1 MAKTFFS
8 LQKFLRRAQF
18 LLFFLTVA
26 YLMAGSLLLLQR
38 SYLVIQQSN
47 RGVSGIQGSPSDSLT
62 AGDRYFDQNMA
73 QSPYWKAKG
82 IVGAD
87 LPAKT
92 FSSQRNGLIDQ
103 PIWLIS
109 RNSELRQLRR
119 RWFHNFV
126 NDQGP
131 VQGTGTKILKN
142 TWVNKGT
149 YVGCFIDNVE
159 QRTLKATV
167 FYDLR
172 KMTIG
177 HCQDA
182 CAERAYLYSGLAYGS
197 ECLCGNSLPMNR
209 AKEEEC
215 NNECKGEKGSV
226 CGGVNRLSVFRH
238 EDLQALAKQRKN
250 VTYRGCYRAPENITQ
265 TFPATFANFTV
276 EMCSEVCA
284 TKEYPLA
291 VVRWTEC
298 FCGYPTVQFNLYE
311 RLDESL
317 CSSSM
322 NDSSGSELLRE
333 DSYCSV
339 YQTPVQDTRC
349 TSKTFLPPKSKVF
362 VALSSFPG
370 TGNTWVRHLIEHGT
384 GYYTGSYYF
393 DGTLYNKGF
402 KGEKDHWRS
411 GRTICVKTH
420 ESGKREVEMYD
431 SSILL
436 IRNPYKAL
444 MAEFNRKCAGHL
456 GYATERHWKS
466 KEWPEFVNSYAS
478 WWASHATDWLHY
490 GKKLLV
496 IHYEDLKRD
505 LIGKLK
511 EMVTFLNLTINEDRL
526 LCVENN
532 KDGNFKRVG
541 SSQTVM
547 EPFTRE
553 MKELIDGYIRTVDK
567 ALKAR
572 NFTGL
577 PKEYMPR

>member
-1 MAKTFFS
+1 MAKPFFS

-18 LLFFLTVA
+18 FLFFLTVA

-47 RGVSGIQGSPSDSLT
+47 RGTSNLQGSPIDSLT
-62 AGDRYFDQNMA
+62 AGDRYIDHKMA
-73 QSPYWKAKG
+73 QNPYWSPKG
-82 IVGAD
+82 IVGFN
-87 LPAKT
+87 LPTKT
-92 FSSQRNGLIDQ
+92 LTNQRNGLIDQ
-103 PIWLIS
+103 PLWLIS

-126 NDQGP
+126 NERAP
-131 VQGTGTKILKN
+131 VQGAQPKIMKHTL
-142 TWVNKGT
+142 VNKGR
-149 YVGCFIDNVE
+149 YIGCFIDNVE

-172 KMTIG
+172 KMTIS

-197 ECLCGNSLPMNR
+197 ECYCGNSLPPNR

-215 NNECKGEKGSV
+215 NNECKGEKGSI
-226 CGGVNRLSVFRH
+226 CGGVNRLSVFRI
-238 EDLQALAKQRKN
+238 EELQALEKQRRN

-265 TFPATFANFTV
+265 IFPAFFANLTI
-276 EMCSEVCA
+276 EMCSEFC
-284 TKEYPLA
+284 TIKEYPLA

-311 RLDESL
+311 QLDDSL
-317 CSSSM
+317 CSGCT
-322 NDSSGSELLRE
+322 NDSSGPDLLKE
-333 DSYCSV
+333 DRYCSV

-349 TSKTFLPPKSKVF
+349 TARSFLPSKSKVF

-370 TGNTWVRHLIEHGT
+370 AGNTWVRHLIEHGT

-420 ESGKREVEMYD
+420 ESGKREIEMYD

-478 WWASHATDWLHY
+478 WWASHALDWLQY
-490 GKKLLV
+490 GKRLLV
-496 IHYEDLKRD
+496 VHYEELKRD

-511 EMVTFLNLTINEDRL
+511 EMVAFLNLTVNEDRL

-541 SSQTVM
+541 SSQTVL

-553 MKELIDGYIRTVDK
+553 MKDLIDGYIRTVDK

-577 PKEYMPR
+577 PEEYMPR